1 MDSIPSI
8 KYLRENPMQYVNTLE
23 KQTNQTYIVP
33 IATIGFQNYT
43 NYDTIQ
49 LNIIQCSNTDLEEY
63 QCLDFST
70 LSQKYLKVNT
80 KQKQFSV
87 ISILFYSCQ
96 VTDNIKTFVPDN
108 CAKQSDIDDMV
119 DGAYTLLHLRLFTQ
133 QYNTTSKQNQINFKN
148 YMMFPQSNQYFL
160 NTQNM
165 QNQITKV
172 RDGFVIQSES
182 EYSAPIQYSVQNQA
196 FPNIDNPYIQVNLQI
211 DEVIQYTS
219 IQFSTFPQILALV
232 NSAFSLLMLLGFIC
246 RRFANKSILQ
256 DFFCIFLQNMHQNLY
271 EEVLKQNKLFEQKA
285 NSTEIETKLNKLHIG
300 QEMTDKEGAN
310 IFNIPQFITKS
321 RDYVEQSQ
329 QSQLNNIQLSQQDE
343 ILQTEVEEEEKK
355 SPRLDQL
362 NTYNKCQQYD
372 DREQRT
378 NQNQIKVE
386 QNQDNILF
394 TTDTNEIIKTSNETE
409 QNIIKASPQMQF
421 CQNRNESYQMY
432 TDRPLNEINKIPQ
445 SASIYKG
452 NETQRI
458 NSIFQKDITL
468 LFTDRQIEQPNLIG
482 QDQQKQQ
489 NCLKT
494 VAQVNNTN
502 QNSNK
507 NSSTIEY
514 YIQKLKTIQ
523 DISIFK
529 RFTKINFGYRFTLQ
543 KINCF
548 KKNSTEEE
556 NERTHT
562 YTMLCSKLDLFSQ
575 PFLFKLNNNQ
585 LKKGTVQGV
594 VTSLGIFVIIL
605 AYFVYLTMQYF
616 GNKFDPVFRSQSFVT
631 NDLIEIPLREDLIAF
646 QLIQSP
652 GKTVEQY
659 QKQMNLTYVVPMA
672 TIGFQNNTHYDNLYL
687 KVIECSDPYLQGYHC
702 LDFSN
707 LTTKSL
713 IVNTNQK
720 LFSVIS
726 IYIYSCQV
734 IDNIKTFAPD
744 NCANQTDID
753 DFIDGIYTQL
763 HLRLF
768 TQQYNTTSKQVQ
780 VNFKNYMMFPQSNQY
795 ILNTQNVQNQITKVR
810 DGFVIQEESKYSAPI
825 QYVFENQSFPNEDNP
840 YIQVNLQIDEVIQ
853 YTSIQFSTFPEILAL
868 VNSAFSLL
876 ILMGFF
882 CKSFANKSILQD
894 FFCVF
899 LQNMHQ
905 NLYEEVLKQNKL
917 FEQKAATT
925 QIETKVNKLNIG
937 QEITE
942 KEVANNINI
951 PQFITKSRIQ
961 IEQNIQ
967 TQINNTLNNIQE
979 EISKSEDDKKTNE
992 DNQLSKIKKYQQQLN
1007 NKKINNQNQKLS
1019 EDVFQYNNTIITSAS
1034 NDIKNSN
1041 DSYQDDILKTSPRTQ
1056 LSTLKTEQSEIQT
1069 HRPLILLSKIP
1080 QSASI
1085 VQRSDRQTNSSESQK
1100 DVMICLTQNQI
1111 QQSNQT
1117 SQQNKQKLQDNQKPK
1132 LDKKDMLSTP
1142 KRQRDNTYFEKQL
1155 DIFDSTE
1162 LSCQYIKKFIQ
1173 KCNSSK
1179 ILDKVDK
1186 RILSSINK
1194 NSYNLY

>member
-1 MDSIPSI
+1 
-8 KYLRENPMQYVNTLE
+8 
-23 KQTNQTYIVP
+23 
-33 IATIGFQNYT
+33 
-43 NYDTIQ
+43 
-49 LNIIQCSNTDLEEY
+49 
-63 QCLDFST
+63 
-70 LSQKYLKVNT
+70 
-80 KQKQFSV
+80 
-87 ISILFYSCQ
+87 
-96 VTDNIKTFVPDN
+96 
-108 CAKQSDIDDMV
+108 
-119 DGAYTLLHLRLFTQ
+119 
-133 QYNTTSKQNQINFKN
+133 
-148 YMMFPQSNQYFL
+148 
-160 NTQNM
+160 
-165 QNQITKV
+165 
-172 RDGFVIQSES
+172 
-182 EYSAPIQYSVQNQA
+182 
-196 FPNIDNPYIQVNLQI
+196 
-211 DEVIQYTS
+211 
-219 IQFSTFPQILALV
+219 
-232 NSAFSLLMLLGFIC
+232 
-246 RRFANKSILQ
+246 
-256 DFFCIFLQNMHQNLY
+256 
-271 EEVLKQNKLFEQKA
+271 
-285 NSTEIETKLNKLHIG
+285 
-300 QEMTDKEGAN
+300 MTDKEGAN

-548 KKNSTEEE
+548 KKNSTEEGKKKLSSQQKIFIEQQVLKSMNILELLKDVIFIKKSIMLIMSKDQLAAMKLVGYSE
-556 NERTHT
+556 NYIQDH
-562 YTMLCSKLDLFSQ
+562 Y
-575 PFLFKLNNNQ
+575 
-585 LKKGTVQGV
+585 LKKEVGG
-594 VTSLGIFVIIL
+594 
-605 AYFVYLTMQYF
+605 
-616 GNKFDPVFRSQSFVT
+616 
-631 NDLIEIPLREDLIAF
+631 
-646 QLIQSP
+646 
-652 GKTVEQY
+652 
-659 QKQMNLTYVVPMA
+659 
-672 TIGFQNNTHYDNLYL
+672 
-687 KVIECSDPYLQGYHC
+687 
-702 LDFSN
+702 
-707 LTTKSL
+707 
-713 IVNTNQK
+713 
-720 LFSVIS
+720 
-726 IYIYSCQV
+726 
-734 IDNIKTFAPD
+734 
-744 NCANQTDID
+744 
-753 DFIDGIYTQL
+753 TQL
-763 HLRLF
+763 
-768 TQQYNTTSKQVQ
+768 
-780 VNFKNYMMFPQSNQY
+780 
-795 ILNTQNVQNQITKVR
+795 
-810 DGFVIQEESKYSAPI
+810 
-825 QYVFENQSFPNEDNP
+825 
-840 YIQVNLQIDEVIQ
+840 
-853 YTSIQFSTFPEILAL
+853 
-868 VNSAFSLL
+868 
-876 ILMGFF
+876 
-882 CKSFANKSILQD
+882 
-894 FFCVF
+894 
-899 LQNMHQ
+899 
-905 NLYEEVLKQNKL
+905 
-917 FEQKAATT
+917 
-925 QIETKVNKLNIG
+925 NKLNIG

-1142 KRQRDNTYFEKQL
+1142 KRRINVIEYYIQKFRTIQDLNIFQKFTQINFGYRFTLQKLNCFRKKDEDQEHKNLSIQQKKFIEQQVLKSMNVLELLKDVIFIKKAIMLLLTKDQLAAIKLVGYSENYIQDTFLQKDVGKLQRDNTYFEKQL